1 MKNTQK
7 GFSAFLLFV
16 LVLLIT
22 GAGIYF
28 YIQNP
33 NNPLSFTEPSARRVA
48 CTEDSMMCSDG
59 SFVGRTGPNCEF
71 VCPTASDKQTV
82 SIDIVVPNPPTQDN
96 NPFIGVAYLKSN
108 FKVTTVDGKLVSVL
122 VGELKRTYLDMP
134 HDSTTPADNWFT
146 FYSLVKNRDAEYKGM
161 PTTIKIKG
169 YWIDDTTFEA
179 TEISWQIG

>member
-22 GAGIYF
+22 GVGIYF

-33 NNPLSFTEPSARRVA
+33 NDPFSFSKPSVPSVA
-48 CTEDSMMCSDG
+48 CTADAMMCPDG
-59 SFVGRTGPNCEF
+59 SYIGRTGPNCEF

-82 SIDIVVPNPPTQDN
+82 SIDIVVPNPPTQEN
-96 NPFIGVAYLKSN
+96 NPFTGVAYFKSN
-108 FKVTTVDGKLVSVL
+108 FKVTTKDGKQVSVL
-122 VGELKRTYLDMP
+122 VAELKRTFLNMP
-134 HDSTTPADNWFT
+134 HDSTSPPDNWFT
-146 FYSLVKNRDAEYKGM
+146 FYDLVKNRNADYKGM
-161 PTTIKIKG
+161 PLTVKIKG
-169 YWIDDTTFEA
+169 YWIDDNTFEA